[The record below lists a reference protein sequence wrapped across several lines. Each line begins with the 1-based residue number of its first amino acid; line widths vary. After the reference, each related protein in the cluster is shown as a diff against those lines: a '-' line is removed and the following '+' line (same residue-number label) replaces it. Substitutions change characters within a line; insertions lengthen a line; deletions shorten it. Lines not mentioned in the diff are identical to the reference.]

1 MGKARARQELS
12 RAGAGP
18 GGMPAFPMRGSTATE
33 SPKARFKQR
42 KKR

>member
-1 MGKARARQELS
+1 MKELS
-12 RAGAGP
+12 RSAPGAG
-18 GGMPAFPMRGSTATE
+18 GMGMPGLFGRGSTATE